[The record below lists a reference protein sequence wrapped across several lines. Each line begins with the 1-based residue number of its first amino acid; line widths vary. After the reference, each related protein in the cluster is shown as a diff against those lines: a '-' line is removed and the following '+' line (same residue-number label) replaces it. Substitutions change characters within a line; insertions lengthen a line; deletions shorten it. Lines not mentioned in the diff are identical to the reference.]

1 MKELQKKIA
10 EVEKLEGDLAFLRN
24 AAENAKPGTL
34 KINAGDN
41 EAGLRFEPIG
51 QYDCHHRFIDLLG
64 AEENRD
70 IMQAFLRK
78 VARRGQDKLLMLQA
92 ELSAIMI
99 DQGCALK
106 AELKQ
111 GHWLDC
117 QGAQTGRV
125 NSQVESQAGQPRATT
140 VPPEMSAPY
149 GKPAAMAMPV
159 PCGSPQTMKVLAEM
173 VSAVPS
179 PRREEILFRFS
190 ATGKLDEIPLKD
202 WPALW
207 SMCVNAAETPDEEE
221 E

>member
-10 EVEKLEGDLAFLRN
+10 EVEKLEGDLAFLRQ

-41 EAGLRFEPIG
+41 EAGLRYEPIG

-78 VARRGQDKLLMLQA
+78 VARRGHDKLLMLQA

-106 AELKQ
+106 AELK
-111 GHWLDC
+111 
-117 QGAQTGRV
+117 
-125 NSQVESQAGQPRATT
+125 NSEPVHRSYTLPIA
-140 VPPEMSAPY
+140 MSAPY
-149 GKPAAMAMPV
+149 GKPGAMAMPV

-221 E
+221 